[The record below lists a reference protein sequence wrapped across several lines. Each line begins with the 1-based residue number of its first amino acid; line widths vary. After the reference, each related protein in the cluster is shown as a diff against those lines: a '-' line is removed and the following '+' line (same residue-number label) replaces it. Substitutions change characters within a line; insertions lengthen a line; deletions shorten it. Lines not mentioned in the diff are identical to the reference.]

1 MEKALRLLLVG
12 LGASPLFV
20 VGCGGGTPPTM
31 QGRTGMMSQTAIA
44 AKCTE
49 AAKGHERPFVVE
61 WDATDLAS
69 FEAKAASNTMFVH
82 YEGCKLDILY
92 ECKDPNV
99 SAKFGNYGQPQFT
112 SGTVQGFDIANEGEL
127 YAKLPLGAGA
137 LSGRVSAG
145 ETLHLKYFVSG
156 VAMSTRDSLYKGEI
170 EPLPGCATATH
181 FVSSYNLGAFELE
194 STAKSAGEANAGI
207 GNIGAGGSRSHN
219 EASVGRGGDLVSCTT
234 QDQRACRVPIR
245 LVLKAI
251 TPGSHP
257 AGNLT
262 AGGPPPGGGAPGTA
276 PALPAGLQEQ
286 IAVGEEVSQAINKAN
301 ELAGEGDGVGCLAK
315 LDRAL
320 ALDARRADHTRQ
332 TYARCLMM
340 AGKCDEGQKMYREVR
355 AAEDT
360 KRLLSDETLDKEAHD
375 RANNMCPSST
385 AKSAADFV
393 MRAARDG
400 QGGEREGPRGVQAE
414 VRGHRREAGAG
425 RQGGQGGLQ
434 EQGVPH
440 EREQHGQERAPER
453 RALHR
458 RGEQELRRGPQ
469 VLQTVLPARPPE
481 HEGHRQDRD
490 RVLGDASE
498 AGAGQVPVT
507 A

>member
-12 LGASPLFV
+12 LGASPLLV

-31 QGRTGMMSQTAIA
+31 QGRTGMLSQTAIA

-99 SAKFGNYGQPQFT
+99 NAKFGNYGQPQFT

-127 YAKLPLGAGA
+127 YAKLPLGAGS

-170 EPLPGCATATH
+170 DPIPGCANATH

-194 STAKSAGEANAGI
+194 STAKSAGEANAGV

-276 PALPAGLQEQ
+276 PALPPGLQEQ
-286 IAVGEEVSQAINKAN
+286 MAVSEEVSQAIGKAN
-301 ELAGEGDGVGCLAK
+301 ELAGEGDGAGCLAK
-315 LDRAL
+315 LDRAM
-320 ALDARRADHTRQ
+320 ALDARRADQTRQ

-340 AGKCDEGQKMYREVR
+340 AGKCDEGQKMYRDVR

-393 MRAARDG
+393 MRAANEMGKAARAKDLAVCK
-400 QGGEREGPRGVQAE
+400 QKFEAIDAKLEQAE
-414 VRGHRREAGAG
+414 KDDREASKNKAYRTNASNMGKQALQSGAQCIAEASKSCDEG
-425 RQGGQGGLQ
+425 LKYYKRYYAHALRNMKGTDKIATESWGTQVKQGQIKCQ
-434 EQGVPH
+434 
-440 EREQHGQERAPER
+440 
-453 RALHR
+453 
-458 RGEQELRRGPQ
+458 
-469 VLQTVLPARPPE
+469 
-481 HEGHRQDRD
+481 
-490 RVLGDASE
+490 
-498 AGAGQVPVT
+498 
-507 A
+507 